1 MVRSADGKTKGFQT
15 MSIFY
20 NKKSGLLHG
29 ASRFKQK
36 ESKKG
41 VLEDWLKA
49 FNLNSNISNELQNKN
64 LYDLKDKVEKLELL
78 LDENILTSQEKTV
91 VQSEIIRFKQIISE
105 LKSSKK

>member
-1 MVRSADGKTKGFQT
+1 

-49 FNLNSNISNELQNKN
+49 FYSNSNFSNKLKN
-64 LYDLKDKVEKLELL
+64 ENLCDLKDKVEKLELL
-78 LDENILTSQEKTV
+78 LDENILTSQEKKV
-91 VQSEIIRFKQIISE
+91 VQTEISKLRQIISE
-105 LKSSKK
+105 LKSSKN